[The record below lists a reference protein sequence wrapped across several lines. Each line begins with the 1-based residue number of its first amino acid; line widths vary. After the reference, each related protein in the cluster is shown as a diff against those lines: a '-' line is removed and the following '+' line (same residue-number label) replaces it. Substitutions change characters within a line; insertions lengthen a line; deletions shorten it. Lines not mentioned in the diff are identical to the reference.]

1 MMDTFFNEVHK
12 FLNTDLNKIIGTN
25 VLPAADVK
33 PPTRSR
39 IRIRFNR
46 PLTWSERETL
56 NQQSEDYYNEEFK
69 FSKPDELFV
78 ESALDSR
85 TLYESIAGFV
95 EDNYVNLHPVAVRTF
110 KESNIFASFNRSDAL
125 KRSH

>member
-1 MMDTFFNEVHK
+1 MNTFFDEVRR
-12 FLNTDLNKIIGTN
+12 FLDTDLNKVIGTN
-25 VLPAADVK
+25 VIPAADVK

-56 NQQSEDYYNEEFK
+56 NGTVDEDLNEEFR

-78 ESALDSR
+78 ESAADSR
-85 TLYESIAGFV
+85 SLYESIAGFV
-95 EDNYVNLHPVAVRTF
+95 EDNYVNLHPVAGRTF
-110 KESNIFASFNRSDAL
+110 KESNIFVGP
-125 KRSH
+125 